1 MEQRGH
7 AGVPDRALSTCT
19 LKVWSGGDSKEVGPV
34 QLWEK
39 ALSHPAGA
47 QTRRPA
53 RDFGQPTMENNQYVP
68 NPNHGSDPMLPPPA
82 PLSV

>member
-1 MEQRGH
+1 MEQGGH
-7 AGVPDRALSTCT
+7 AGVPDRALSSCT
-19 LKVWSGGDSKEVGPV
+19 LKVWSGGDSKEVGTV

-39 ALSHPAGA
+39 ALSHPVGA
-47 QTRRPA
+47 QTGWPA

-68 NPNHGSDPMLPPPA
+68 NPNYGSDPMLPPPA